1 MSPETK
7 SSHPEVRSES
17 QRVDI
22 AKQVILGLTQGL
34 PQRAHQQTVQEF
46 LDHHPQKRKSRL
58 DDSPAHSCHKEQIH
72 RERLEHSC
80 QSRPKYYELLVKYR
94 ADDKEANSLNGKK
107 RKGPLVYLLPVYESP
122 QDGGLAAKED
132 GPSHHENRQ
141 SALVLPQ
148 DLLEELREADVRE
161 ARNTHP
167 SEPATDGQPEED
179 EADPMADV
187 PGEVDNSRI
196 LVPPGAKGHLEEFLT
211 NLQLKIPTKFPHMS
225 PEERSKYF
233 RRAIRNKHAD
243 FWRKKKLEKKLFVSL
258 DALTDQESKTEGGD
272 SIPGYQ
278 GPPRQENYDAPFLK
292 EDLEKA
298 IQELPKDL
306 ALVALALPQAD
317 GNVSKL
323 ARMIGQPQR
332 KTARQVEKI
341 REHFRKRGLEP

>member
-17 QRVDI
+17 QKVDV
-22 AKQVILGLTQGL
+22 AKQDVLGLTQSL
-34 PQRAHQQTVQEF
+34 PHKTHQQIVHESP
-46 LDHHPQKRKSRL
+46 DHPPLEKGSRL
-58 DDSPAHSCHKEQIH
+58 DQSPAPSPHKEQSH
-72 RERLEHSC
+72 REWLERS
-80 QSRPKYYELLVKYR
+80 SKGKLKYLELITKYPS
-94 ADDKEANSLNGKK
+94 DDEEAGGQNGRKC
-107 RKGPLVYLLPVYESP
+107 KGPLIHLVPVYESP
-122 QDGGLAAKED
+122 QDGG
-132 GPSHHENRQ
+132 PSPDENGQ

-148 DLLEELREADVRE
+148 DLLEELGEPDLREAQDTNPRE
-161 ARNTHP
+161 PAVDGPAEVGDDPMLDAP
-167 SEPATDGQPEED
+167 SEG
-179 EADPMADV
+179 
-187 PGEVDNSRI
+187 DNSRV

-211 NLQLKIPTKFPHMS
+211 NLELKLPPKFLHMS

-233 RRAIRNKHAD
+233 RRAVRNKHAD
-243 FWRKKKLEKKLFVSL
+243 YWRKKKLEKKLFVSL
-258 DALTDQESKTEGGD
+258 DALADKESKMEGGD
-272 SIPGYQ
+272 SIPAYQ
-278 GPPRQENYDAPFLK
+278 GPPSQENYDAPFLK

-341 REHFRKRGLEP
+341 REHFRKRGLES